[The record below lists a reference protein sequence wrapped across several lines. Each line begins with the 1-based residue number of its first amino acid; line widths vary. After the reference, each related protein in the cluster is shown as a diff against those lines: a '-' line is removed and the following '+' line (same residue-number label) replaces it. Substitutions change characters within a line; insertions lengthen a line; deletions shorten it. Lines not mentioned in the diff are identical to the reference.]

1 MDPARLKKGG
11 LMRAS
16 ICSSDDKEVW
26 EQVLQLQQTA
36 SSGGGPKAIIV
47 VEKPGRRKE
56 VERRRRAMEEGCKSI
71 SLAYQ
76 LIPAQP
82 PKGEYWG
89 IIHGCSLVVVA
100 EERVHIDA

>member
-1 MDPARLKKGG
+1 
-11 LMRAS
+11 MRAS

-47 VEKPGRRKE
+47 VEKKERRKE
-56 VERRRRAMEEGCKSI
+56 MERRRRAMEEGYQLLC
-71 SLAYQ
+71 LASQ

-89 IIHGCSLVVVA
+89 IIHGCSLFLVG
-100 EERVHIDA
+100 EERARIDGWKAD